1 MRHLNPFWG
10 CVVWTYVLSVAKGNR
25 AKSRARN
32 LRPCLLRRDFRSGA
46 RNGGPRARSRRLGGR
61 RGESR
66 QRALE
71 ADWRA
76 GTGAGG
82 LEMRRGAK
90 LGTRRFFILHCDGK
104 VRQRGCFFIAGPGA
118 RHRRAGLGQAPCVSR
133 WRPRGYPFTRY
144 CYRGSLGPEERPPPR
159 SGGPICGGR
168 VRLWMRAITLCPQ
181 TAGPHRPA
189 GWSKGRGIAGAQRRR
204 RNHA

>member
-1 MRHLNPFWG
+1 M
-10 CVVWTYVLSVAKGNR
+10 
-25 AKSRARN
+25 
-32 LRPCLLRRDFRSGA
+32 LRRDFRSGA

-76 GTGAGG
+76 GMGARG

-90 LGTRRFFILHCDGK
+90 LASRWFLSSLDGK
-104 VRQRGCFFIAGPGA
+104 YRERGCFSSSGQA
-118 RHRRAGLGQAPCVSR
+118 RDTGRRALVRYRTAKR

-144 CYRGSLGPEERPPPR
+144 SYRGSPDPEERHPPR

-168 VRLWMRAITLCPQ
+168 VRRWMRAITLDPQ
-181 TAGPHRPA
+181 TARSNRPA
-189 GWSKGRGIAGAQRRR
+189 ERNKGVGYSRDSTQAAKSRLSPWTSGGGRGADIRDGEGVEVGA
-204 RNHA
+204 

>member
-1 MRHLNPFWG
+1 MAVRGRGAVGWEDAEGSLDNEPWKQTG
-10 CVVWTYVLSVAKGNR
+10 ARGR
-25 AKSRARN
+25 AHGDLKCGAARN
-32 LRPCLLRRDFRSGA
+32 LEPGGFYPPLRRR
-46 RNGGPRARSRRLGGR
+46 GPAERL
-61 RGESR
+61 
-66 QRALE
+66 
-71 ADWRA
+71 
-76 GTGAGG
+76 
-82 LEMRRGAK
+82 
-90 LGTRRFFILHCDGK
+90 
-104 VRQRGCFFIAGPGA
+104 FFIAGPGA

-144 CYRGSLGPEERPPPR
+144 SYRGSLGPEERPPPR